1 MFIVF
6 CNKNEYISSRGPWH
20 NINLVN
26 FTMHSVTSPQEFN
39 DILSKNKYVFV
50 DFYADWCGPCKMM
63 TPVVEALER
72 ENTHVVFVKINV
84 DSAQELTRTYGV
96 SAMPTF
102 MSFVNGKKTE
112 QIMGANGPEVKRV
125 ISLMK

>member
-1 MFIVF
+1 M
-6 CNKNEYISSRGPWH
+6 RQ
-20 NINLVN
+20 
-26 FTMHSVTSPQEFN
+26 VTSVQEFN
-39 DILSKNKYVFV
+39 NILSGNKYVFV

-72 ENTHVVFVKINV
+72 ENGHIVFVKVNV
-84 DSAQELTRTYGV
+84 DSAQELTRNYGI

-102 MSFVNGKKTE
+102 MCFIDGVKKE
-112 QIMGANGPEVKRV
+112 EIMGANVGEVKRI